1 MNRTFNYTGRVLLVV
16 GLLLAPTIF
25 DMPLAANGNANP
37 RILPPQV
44 KPYGKTYGAWGA
56 EWWKWV
62 VGIPAAEN
70 PILDETGEFGAI
82 DQAGP
87 VWFLAGNSG
96 GTTER
101 TLVVPTGK
109 ALFFPILTQF
119 WGCPSPE
126 ERAFLEEVARAYL
139 GMDPAAVAALTDV
152 DLMRLVIGAQMD
164 SVISLSATIDGVAVQ
179 DLKQYRAKSPVFT
192 FEDLDSF
199 GVEGECSPAVA
210 DGYWLM
216 VAPLPVGEH
225 TIHFSGVIADAPLD
239 PLELDVTY
247 HLIVR

>member
-1 MNRTFNYTGRVLLVV
+1 
-16 GLLLAPTIF
+16 
-25 DMPLAANGNANP
+25 
-37 RILPPQV
+37 
-44 KPYGKTYGAWGA
+44 
-56 EWWKWV
+56 
-62 VGIPAAEN
+62 
-70 PILDETGEFGAI
+70 
-82 DQAGP
+82 

-101 TLVVPTGK
+101 TLVVPTSK

-139 GMDPAAVAALTDV
+139 GMDPAAVAALTDI

-225 TIHFSGVIADAPLD
+225 TIHFSCVIADAPLD

-247 HLIVR
+247 HLTVR